1 MEKHHFLTPDTPV
14 VDTLELPSHMLRDN
28 TTTTSSISG
37 RPISGSDGQNCT
49 QSITQVVP
57 SCNLDPVSMD
67 LTCSVKTNAP
77 KSSVAPKSIN
87 DKLNFLKRTLA
98 HELCRMSSTD
108 HTDTHSTPTA
118 LPSTPEPADTSDRV
132 RENESVGQ
140 ATVESNGEPNVSE
153 EVESVHLV
161 SCENSLEKSSSG
173 KKNAVGGGDGAVV
186 GEVGDIGAECEVG
199 DIGAECEVGETGG
212 GCEVGDECGGEGE
225 GSECEI
231 EVARGAEED
240 HTAYLSPQ
248 TAFHPIHI
256 SPGMTIVHCTYNV
269 NC

>member
-1 MEKHHFLTPDTPV
+1 
-14 VDTLELPSHMLRDN
+14 
-28 TTTTSSISG
+28 
-37 RPISGSDGQNCT
+37 
-49 QSITQVVP
+49 
-57 SCNLDPVSMD
+57 MD

-108 HTDTHSTPTA
+108 HSDTHRAPTA

-132 RENESVGQ
+132 REKESVGQ
-140 ATVESNGEPNVSE
+140 ATVESNVEPNVSE

-173 KKNAVGGGDGAVV
+173 KKTAVGGGDGAVV

-199 DIGAECEVGETGG
+199 DIGAE
-212 GCEVGDECGGEGE
+212 CEVGDECGGEGE